1 MLGSNLSKSDVEAQI
16 AGKGDFVNIAYL
28 SKLLNEKLHR
38 DTKKF
43 VYLKLIEIYKR
54 TRMFNDVAKMYEG
67 IASISIAFAE
77 QIKNHLKATQYYI
90 KAGFFDKADYAM
102 RKALNEANSVEREEI
117 NFAVKDFYKTQA
129 EEYEKVL
136 KRNSAAKIYEKLL
149 EMSITD
155 QERGEIK
162 ERLMGLYEK
171 LGRLK
176 EFYTMK
182 KLEEREFSNL

>member
-1 MLGSNLSKSDVEAQI
+1 MLGSNLSKSDVEEKLV
-16 AGKGDFVNIAYL
+16 GRGDFVNIDYL

-43 VYLKLIEIYKR
+43 VYLKLIEIYER

-67 IASISIAFAE
+67 IASISIAFSE
-77 QIKNHLKATQYYI
+77 QIKNHLKATEYYI

-102 RKALNEANSVEREEI
+102 KKALNEANSVEREEI
-117 NFAVKDFYKTQA
+117 NFSVKDFYKRQA

-136 KRNSAAKIYEKLL
+136 KRNAATKIYEKLL
-149 EMSITD
+149 EMNITD
-155 QERGEIK
+155 QERKEIK
-162 ERLMGLYEK
+162 EKLIELYEK

-176 EFYTMK
+176 EFYAMK
-182 KLEEREFSNL
+182 KFEEREFSNL